1 MSRLF
6 DEMDV
11 SSTKYKI
18 VEAALDLFSRKGY
31 SAVSVRELTKV
42 VGIKESSLYNHFK
55 SKEEILEYIYDLFQ
69 KERSRSM
76 PGTEVLSVIA
86 ANYSVEGFLREGID
100 MYKKS
105 VANDHYEK
113 MWRILNI
120 EQFRDERAR
129 KLILEEMYD
138 GTISFL
144 EKAFQAFMNVGKIP
158 QQDAR
163 SLAIRYQYPVFTMM
177 TEYLLLKYDELDTT
191 DVEQKMHDHVDYI
204 LKSIE

>member
-1 MSRLF
+1 MSGLF
-6 DEMDV
+6 EDMDV
-11 SSTKYKI
+11 TSTKYKI
-18 VEAALDLFSRKGY
+18 VDAALDLFSRKGY
-31 SAVSVRELTKV
+31 SAVSVRELTKA

-76 PGTEVLSVIA
+76 PSSEVLSIIA

-100 MYKKS
+100 LYKQS

-120 EQFRDERAR
+120 EQFRDKRAR
-129 KLILEEMYD
+129 KLILEEMYG
-138 GTISFL
+138 GTIAFL
-144 EKAFQAFMNVGKIP
+144 EKAFQAFMSVGKIP

-163 SLAIRYQYPVFTMM
+163 GLAIRYQYPIFTMM
-177 TEYLLLKYDELDTT
+177 TEYLLLKYDELDTAE
-191 DVEQKMHDHVDYI
+191 VEQNMHDHVGYI